1 MVPVEAQARFDLV
14 EIRGDGVALIAGDA
28 EDVGEAAAA
37 GETTR
42 CYLVE
47 LGAWCWGCGVVEAVP
62 FCAADGKDVWTGAG
76 EIDFEDYF
84 GPWGQQGILM
94 RGVGGESSS
103 REERRRERVAE
114 NTNSCPMRRYRRR
127 RQRRRRRMT

>member
-1 MVPVEAQARFDLV
+1 MMIHAARHATEIAIHNIMMVPVEAQARFDLV

-84 GPWGQQGILM
+84 GSWGQQGFLM
-94 RGVGGESSS
+94 RGGWRREFVSGGAKEGES
-103 REERRRERVAE
+103 
-114 NTNSCPMRRYRRR
+114 C
-127 RQRRRRRMT
+127 